1 MVEQRVQR
9 RLAAIL
15 AADVA
20 GYSRLMGL
28 DEEGTLGAL
37 MAHRRELID
46 AKIAE
51 HSGRIVKTTGDGVL
65 VEFASV
71 VDAVR
76 CAIDLQR
83 GLAERNATVPADRR
97 LNFRI
102 GINLGDVM
110 VDDGDIFGDGVNIA
124 ARLEAIAEPGG
135 INLSGSAYDQVKGKV
150 PSAFEDLGL
159 QQVKN
164 IAEPVRVYRVAR
176 GPAGSEPAAAAA
188 TSAERPS
195 IAVLPF
201 ENMSGDAEQEYFAD
215 GISEDLITDLSKVS
229 GLMVIARNSTFAYK
243 GRAVDLRNVA
253 RELGVRHVLE
263 GSVRKA
269 GARVRITAQLIDGRS
284 GAHLWAERYDR
295 DFLDVFAIQDEVT
308 RAIVDA
314 LKVHLTPDESARV
327 GRRGTTDLDA
337 YDFYV
342 RGRQQLQRYT
352 AESVAEARELFQQA
366 IALDPDFGAAH
377 AGIAITY
384 KNDLLNQRSPDR
396 AAAQK
401 LFDDH
406 AAKAVALDPDEP
418 MIHWARAAD
427 FISRRQNAEA
437 VREVRA
443 WLRVEPSSDL
453 AHGMLAQSLLYADA
467 PAEAVREIEYAM
479 RLNPSFPDL
488 YLHVLGH
495 ALLLTRD
502 YDAAE
507 DAFRRRI
514 RRNPA
519 TDASRLITRLSA
531 RSSRPGG
538 RGAGRMGGAATSPS
552 QLRAGRAAQG
562 LVLQQ
567 PGGRGIRR
575 RRAAPRGA
583 RGIAKRSTD
592 ATLAAAAF
600 LACGATSSTR
610 RSRRFAWESASCRA
624 AEARAFGPGRCS
636 RCASRPRRANPPR
649 RDPSSPP
656 SCLRPTKALISC
668 GSFRAI
674 TAGGLA
680 VKCPSE
686 PRNLPYGEL
695 AIERVDSESR

>member
-1 MVEQRVQR
+1 VQR

-51 HSGRIVKTTGDGVL
+51 HRGRIVKTTGDGAL
-65 VEFASV
+65 VEFSSV

-76 CAIDLQR
+76 CAIDMQR
-83 GLAERNATVPADRR
+83 GLAERNATVPEDRR
-97 LNFRI
+97 LEFRI
-102 GINLGDVM
+102 GINLGDVI
-110 VDDGDIFGDGVNIA
+110 VDEGDIFGDGVNIA

-150 PSAFEDLGL
+150 PSVFEDLGL

-164 IAEPVRVYRVAR
+164 IAAPVRVYRVAR
-176 GPAGSEPAAAAA
+176 GPAHAE
-188 TSAERPS
+188 SASAGASSASADRPS

-215 GISEDLITDLSKVS
+215 GISEDVITDLSKVS
-229 GLMVIARNSTFAYK
+229 ALIVIARNSSFAYK

-269 GARVRITAQLIDGRS
+269 GGRVRITAQLIDGRS

-295 DFLDVFAIQDEVT
+295 ELVDVFAVQDEVT

-327 GRRGTTDLDA
+327 GRRGTADLDA

-342 RGRQQLQRYT
+342 RGRQQMQRYT
-352 AESVAEARELFQQA
+352 GESVAEARQLFEQA

-377 AGIAITY
+377 AGLAITY

-401 LFDDH
+401 LFEDH

-418 MIHWARAAD
+418 MIHWALAAD
-427 FISRRQNAEA
+427 SISRRQNAEA

-453 AHGMLAQSLLYADA
+453 AHGMLAQSLLYDDA
-467 PAEAVREIEYAM
+467 PAEAVSEIEYAM
-479 RLNPSFPDL
+479 RLNPHFPDL

-495 ALLLTRD
+495 ALLLMRE
-502 YDAAE
+502 YDRAE

-514 RRNPA
+514 RRNPG
-519 TDASRLITRLSA
+519 TDASRVLLACLLGHR
-531 RSSRPGG
+531 
-538 RGAGRMGGAATSPS
+538 
-552 QLRAGRAAQG
+552 GRA
-562 LVLQQ
+562 
-567 PGGRGIRR
+567 
-575 RRAAPRGA
+575 
-583 RGIAKRSTD
+583 D
-592 ATLAAAAF
+592 
-600 LACGATSSTR
+600 
-610 RSRRFAWESASCRA
+610 
-624 AEARAFGPGRCS
+624 EARAEWAELRRHHPSFVLAERRKGWFYSNPADEEFVVEGL
-636 RCASRPRRANPPR
+636 RRA
-649 RDPSSPP
+649 
-656 SCLRPTKALISC
+656 
-668 GSFRAI
+668 
-674 TAGGLA
+674 GLA
-680 VKCPSE
+680 E
-686 PRNLPYGEL
+686 
-695 AIERVDSESR
+695 